1 MINNYQTK
9 LEKWGLSPVEAQVY
23 LALVSHSQT
32 FRATALAAAAGI
44 PRPSVYPV
52 LESLVEK
59 GMVENGQG
67 YGSRFAAITPDKA
80 LPRLI
85 AAEKEKLAER
95 ELLTGDL
102 VKGLGSLAKTRA
114 KASASETELIEVL
127 RDPRIRG
134 ERFQQL
140 QREAEREV
148 DTLASVA
155 NVPLQQRRSGNPALC
170 ESLRRGIKH
179 RVIYE
184 PALLKHEYIAPFL
197 KGWIELGEEARVY
210 KGHLPLKVAL
220 FDDKIAWMPLE
231 VNAPRHPVIS
241 LLIRHHALGQTL
253 RLLFDYLWEESEPLK
268 LGAER
273 ARPRRSLRKT
283 ATKKK

>member
-1 MINNYQTK
+1 MKRDQQEK
-9 LEKWGLSPVEAQVY
+9 LERCGLGPLEAQVY
-23 LALVSHSQT
+23 LALICNAQSVGASAIA
-32 FRATALAAAAGI
+32 ATAGI

-52 LESLVEK
+52 LKSLVEK
-59 GMVENGQG
+59 GMVQNGEG
-67 YGSRFAAITPDKA
+67 YGSQFAALPPHEA

-85 AAEKEKLAER
+85 AAEKEKLSER

-102 VKGLGSLAKTRA
+102 IKELQLATDPTEN
-114 KASASETELIEVL
+114 SPETKLIEVL

-148 DTLASVA
+148 DTLVSVA

-184 PALLKHEYIAPFL
+184 SALLKHEYIAPYL

-210 KGHLPLKVAL
+210 KSHLPLKLAL
-220 FDDKIAWMPLE
+220 FDDKITWMPLE
-231 VNAPRHPVIS
+231 VNTSRHPVIS
-241 LLIRHHALGQTL
+241 LVIRHHALGQTL
-253 RLLFDYLWEESEPLK
+253 RLLFDYLWKQSEPLV
-268 LGAER
+268 LGAKR
-273 ARPRRSLRKT
+273 TGARRSHGKR
-283 ATKKK
+283 AAAKK

>member
-1 MINNYQTK
+1 MKENHLAI
-9 LEKWGLSPVEAQVY
+9 LEKFGLSAAEAQIY
-23 LALVSHSQT
+23 LSLACTGAPMRASAIVAATGVPRGSIYPALSS
-32 FRATALAAAAGI
+32 LAQKGI
-44 PRPSVYPV
+44 
-52 LESLVEK
+52 
-59 GMVENGQG
+59 VENGEG
-67 YGSRFAAITPDKA
+67 YGSQFAALPPKEA

-85 AAEKEKLAER
+85 AAEKEKLSEAESLTANLIR
-95 ELLTGDL
+95 EIQSSAD
-102 VKGLGSLAKTRA
+102 KKENGSEPR
-114 KASASETELIEVL
+114 LIEVL

-140 QREAEREV
+140 QREAKREV

-184 PALLKHEYIAPFL
+184 PALLEHEYITPYL

-210 KGHLPLKVAL
+210 KGHLPLKLAL

-231 VNAPRHPVIS
+231 VNTSRHPVIS
-241 LLIRHHALGQTL
+241 LVIRHHALGQTL
-253 RLLFDYLWEESEPLK
+253 RLLFDHLWKQSEPLVLQAK
-268 LGAER
+268 R
-273 ARPRRSLRKT
+273 ARPRRSHGKT
-283 ATKKK
+283 ATARK